1 MARRGLNQ
9 VIVFMS
15 VLIGIRC
22 GQLARNFWRDVRAG
36 NNGLSRPLFVFFVS
50 LVSLAG
56 RTVLLGQRAGAD
68 QSLGVVIWQVANRLV
83 MIIALEW
90 LYEELRR
97 SEVEAA

>member
-1 MARRGLNQ
+1 MVRRDLNQ

-15 VLIGIRC
+15 ILIGIRC

-56 RTVLLGQRAGAD
+56 RSALGGRRARAGE
-68 QSLGVVIWQVANRLV
+68 SLGPVIWQAANRLV
-83 MIIALEW
+83 MLLALEW

-97 SEVEAA
+97 GEAA